1 MRFDDTCYFVLY
13 RANDLEYLGIMHE
26 LYNTNFYPIK
36 RIVVE
41 TLMGE
46 VQMKHYA
53 LAGLLL
59 LMAFNANAVI
69 YVCKDAS
76 NHKTYQDEPCTT
88 HTIGQLEHVPDAPIE
103 DQERVQQSIRS
114 ANENYI
120 KRMQMQKAEQL
131 EAQELERQRL
141 ALEVERR
148 KLQQLEQQEQGV
160 GQPVVI
166 VNRWP
171 RRLDRYDR
179 RYGPN
184 DNPYRSFR
192 RYDGNRNQT
201 GRSGFSIEYQSR

>member
-1 MRFDDTCYFVLY
+1 
-13 RANDLEYLGIMHE
+13 
-26 LYNTNFYPIK
+26 
-36 RIVVE
+36 
-41 TLMGE
+41 
-46 VQMKHYA
+46 MKQYA

-59 LMAFNANAVI
+59 MMAFNANAAI

-148 KLQQLEQQEQGV
+148 KLQQLEQQEQME
-160 GQPVVI
+160 QPVVI
-166 VNRWP
+166 VNPWP
-171 RRLDRYDR
+171 RRFDRGYR
-179 RYGPN
+179 GYGHN
-184 DNPYRSFR
+184 TNPYKSFK
-192 RYDGNRNQT
+192 RYDGNRNPGSRHSQDT
-201 GRSGFSIEYQSR
+201 SGISIQYSR